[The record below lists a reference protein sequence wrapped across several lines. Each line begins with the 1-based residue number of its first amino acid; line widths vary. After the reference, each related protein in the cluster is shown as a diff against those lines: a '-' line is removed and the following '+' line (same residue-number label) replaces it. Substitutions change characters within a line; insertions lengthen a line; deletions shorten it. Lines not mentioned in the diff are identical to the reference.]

1 MADVKVQTADE
12 GDPYRF
18 VVTIQEGGSQ
28 TQHQVTLRQPDY
40 ERLSGGKS
48 TPEGLVEES
57 FRFLLEHE
65 SKESILRTFDLT
77 VIGRYFSSYER
88 EIRGRL

>member
-1 MADVKVQTADE
+1 MADVKVQTIDE

-18 VVTIQEGGSQ
+18 LVTIQEGGSQ
-28 TQHQVTLRQPDY
+28 TQHQVTLRQADY

-48 TPEGLVEES
+48 TAQGLVE
-57 FRFLLEHE
+57 E